1 MKSPHSTGHPY
12 RHPLAMSVRD
22 PLQASVEPQPSAWE
36 RQPGRDPSVI
46 VRRLV
51 TETLAIFAIAAR

>member
-1 MKSPHSTGHPY
+1 
-12 RHPLAMSVRD
+12 MSVRD